1 VVGVSHGDPIK
12 ALTLY
17 LLGFAPRRLRPH
29 RAPAGLHHH
38 LRGGD
43 WGAKLIRLNETLPE

>member
-17 LLGFAPRRLRPH
+17 LLGLPLDAYDRIEPEPGSTTVFAV
-29 RAPAGLHHH
+29 
-38 LRGGD
+38 GD